1 MNTSASQ
8 PVLLAEIE
16 RVQRERLAAVVLL
29 TERMLTLAKAGDW
42 DQVSDSERCRRALL
56 NDCFENE
63 VQPRNSQL
71 FSEAIAAM
79 LHMNEELMAILA
91 EARREA
97 STSLC
102 NERRGH
108 QAVSHYLD
116 VSSD

>member
-1 MNTSASQ
+1 MNSSVSK
-8 PVLLAEIE
+8 PVIIAEVQ
-16 RVQRERLAAVVLL
+16 RTQRERLAAVVLL
-29 TERMLTLAKAGDW
+29 TKRMLDLARENEW
-42 DQVSDSERCRRALL
+42 EQVSESERCRQCLL
-56 NDCFENE
+56 QDCFEAE
-63 VQPRNSQL
+63 VQPHNSQL

-108 QAVSHYLD
+108 QAVSYYLD